1 MIKAEKKISKEEQ
14 LNRLVKYIK
23 SLMDSN
29 SFLTLRVSFENGNI
43 VNIKIEKNIKIHEVT

>member
-14 LNRLVKYIK
+14 LSRLVRYIK

-29 SFLTLRVSFENGNI
+29 AFLTLRVSFENGNI
-43 VNIKIEKNIKIHEVT
+43 VNIKVEKNIKIHEVT